1 MQDDSLGYRMDTH
14 RGLIDDDD
22 DESSDYVRLRKQ
34 KPDAIRHRVASAS
47 VASVE
52 YIYRVTQ

>member
-1 MQDDSLGYRMDTH
+1 MDTH
-14 RGLIDDDD
+14 RGLIDDDDDDD

-34 KPDAIRHRVASAS
+34 TLDAIRHRVASAS

>member
-1 MQDDSLGYRMDTH
+1 MDTH